1 LVPGRGIRAGHGHAA
16 GAVSGLKEEHVQTDR
31 RSPAGRR
38 ISRATITEQL
48 EEALRIDILT
58 GTLTPGTRIRANV
71 LAERYGVSATPLRE
85 ALQRLAGE
93 NLIELDPRLGASVA
107 RMSEA
112 ELRDIY
118 ATLSWLGG
126 LAVER
131 SIANGDAV
139 WEERLQRSWESL
151 AAAVD
156 RSEALGEDPPDRVR
170 RETALAW
177 SRAHWAFH
185 EALYSACASSW
196 LLRFLRQLHSH
207 ADRYQMPTMHGPVA
221 HRRDSKGEHE
231 HILRAALARDTET
244 AAAALREHFGIT
256 VQILLKDSGLLFDD
270 RSSPSDG
277 D

>member
-1 LVPGRGIRAGHGHAA
+1 
-16 GAVSGLKEEHVQTDR
+16 VQTDA
-31 RSPAGRR
+31 RSPAGPR

-58 GTLTPGTRIRANV
+58 GILTPGTRIRANV

-118 ATLSWLGG
+118 ETLGWLGG

-131 SIANGDAV
+131 SIANGDVA
-139 WEERLQRSWESL
+139 WEERLQQSWETL
-151 AAAVD
+151 ASAVD
-156 RSEALGEDPPDRVR
+156 RREALGEHPPDRVR
-170 RETALAW
+170 REAASAW
-177 SRAHWAFH
+177 MQAHWGFH
-185 EALYSACASSW
+185 EALYSACDSSW

-207 ADRYQMPTMHGPVA
+207 ADRYQMPTTDARVGR
-221 HRRDSKGEHE
+221 RRDSKGEHQ
-231 HILRAALARDTET
+231 HILQAALARDTGSAVT
-244 AAAALREHFGIT
+244 ALREHLATT
-256 VQILLKDSGLLFDD
+256 VQILLEASTLIRNGG
-270 RSSPSDG
+270 STSSDG
-277 D
+277 PR